1 MKYSTS
7 DLYIAA
13 VVLLLMKLLAFGLSS
28 SEALGALVILAALL
42 SKTVIDNIFPKR
54 ENLHKEVREI
64 QQRLSQAEVTIT
76 EQESDITA
84 LKFGAMRK

>member
-1 MKYSTS
+1 VKYSTS

-42 SKTVIDNIFPKR
+42 GKTVIDNMFPKR
-54 ENLHKEVREI
+54 ANLFKEVHEI
-64 QQRLSQAEVTIT
+64 SVKLDAINVIINEH
-76 EQESDITA
+76 ESDLTA